1 MWGTI
6 ILGFFGRG
14 RGNCT
19 FIQKISYF
27 YVFLEKY
34 HLSFSAQRKNIMFSE
49 KIPSFQIIR
58 ERSYS
63 SAIFL
68 KIPSFRNI
76 WKKCHIFKYF
86 FGEKDHLSFS
96 VQGVWSY
103 FREKEISSFPK
114 IKQRSCSSAIFW
126 EGLSFQ
132 DVWKNKIRPFVL
144 CKAPSKLFIVIMLPK
159 MIKLSIASKFHLHTI
174 QSRSQCP
181 RAGR

>member
-1 MWGTI
+1 MMFVTTARSYRKYHISMYFLRNI
-6 ILGFFGRG
+6 IFHFPPNG
-14 RGNCT
+14 
-19 FIQKISYF
+19 KISCF
-27 YVFLEKY
+27 
-34 HLSFSAQRKNIMFSE
+34 RK

-86 FGEKDHLSFS
+86 FDEKDHLSFS

-132 DVWKNKIRPFVL
+132 DIWKNKIRPSVL

-159 MIKLSIASKFHLHTI
+159 MIKLSIVSKIHLHTI